1 MMCYTLGMALVE
13 ETMLILVDTVNNNNK
28 FYHVSLNDSGL
39 VTKRYGRVGVE
50 GVVLTENSGRVGY
63 ERTIKAKEKKGYK
76 RTEVNASHVTT
87 STNDM
92 SLERIAQKHL
102 TVDPSNTFVAQLIS
116 RLVSANQHQIMEQ
129 SGGKIN
135 VADDGLVRTALG
147 IVNQRT
153 IDDARSIL
161 NSMMSNTT
169 SRGPIMQMEE
179 YLTLIPQDVG
189 RRRGWHTDFLKQE
202 SLNKQSD
209 FLNQLESSVQWY
221 NKTLAAQTAADEDTE
236 DHSGLFRMRLGH
248 LDKSDPRYAHIERT
262 YLNSRN
268 TRHSSHNMRLVNV
281 FTVED
286 KAHEEVFNK
295 TAKELGNTRELWH
308 GTSVSNILS
317 IMTKGLF
324 IPKTNSGIKIAG
336 RMFGDALYFSPQ
348 SSKSLNYST
357 GYWHGGATRSNNCF
371 MFFNDIVMG
380 NEFRPRHW
388 DYQQKDKAYNGTD
401 SRGRKYNSISVKG
414 GTCGVLNDEIMVW
427 NTDQIKLSYLCE
439 FAR

>member
-1 MMCYTLGMALVE
+1 
-13 ETMLILVDTVNNNNK
+13 MLILVDTVNNNNK
-28 FYHVSLNDSGL
+28 FYHVSLDDSGT
-39 VTKRYGRVGVE
+39 VFKRYGRVGVE
-50 GVVLTENSGRVGY
+50 GVVLTDNSGADGY
-63 ERTIKAKEKKGYK
+63 ERAIRAKEKKGYK
-76 RTEVNASHVTT
+76 RTAVNTSHVTT
-87 STNDM
+87 TNTSDM

-102 TVDPSNTFVAQLIS
+102 TIDESNTFVAQLIS

-153 IDDARSIL
+153 INDARRL
-161 NSMMSNTT
+161 LLSMMSNTT
-169 SRGPIMQMEE
+169 SLGPIMQMEE

-202 SLNKQSD
+202 NLSKQRD

-221 NKTLAAQTAADEDTE
+221 NTTLAAQAASTGDADTK
-236 DHSGLFRMRLGH
+236 DHSDLFRMRLGH

-268 TRHSSHNMRLVNV
+268 MRHSSHSMRLVNV

-286 KAHEEVFNK
+286 KAHEEVFNR
-295 TAKELGNTRELWH
+295 TAKELGNVKELWH

-317 IMTKGLF
+317 ILTKGLF
-324 IPKTNSGIKIAG
+324 IPKSNSGIRIAG

-357 GYWHGGATRSNNCF
+357 GFWHGGATRNNNCF

-380 NEFRPRHW
+380 NEMRPKHW
-388 DYQQKDKAYNGTD
+388 DSQQRDKAYNGTD

-427 NTDQIKLSYLCE
+427 DTDQIKLSYLCE
-439 FAR
+439 FAN